1 MQHFSTAIAFF
12 FFFVAK
18 VLSNAVPVLEP
29 PKPMTVS
36 VDPGAQG
43 QAYVVQP
50 TPPSGLSIQVPVS
63 TISPGLSTT
72 TIEDL
77 PVITDGPTDIGD
89 GVAAAFLQTTYY
101 TCVTYGPGRSH
112 CGIHEPI
119 LDASLESAAS
129 TLDVAGRICLIAAM
143 VSSLLVLA

>member
-1 MQHFSTAIAFF
+1 MHYFSTTIILICL
-12 FFFVAK
+12 VAEA
-18 VLSNAVPVLEP
+18 LSNAVPALAP

-50 TPPSGLSIQVPVS
+50 TPPSGLSIQLPVS
-63 TISPGLSTT
+63 TISPGLTSTT
-72 TIEDL
+72 ADSL
-77 PVITDGPTDIGD
+77 PVITDGPETLGD
-89 GVAAAFLQTTYY
+89 GLAEAFLQTTYY

-119 LDASLESAAS
+119 LDASLSNAAS
-129 TLDVAGRICLIAAM
+129 TISVAGRVGLIVAVVA
-143 VSSLLVLA
+143 SLLVMA